1 MKKLT
6 KYIDWSFCLVMAVT
20 MHLVF
25 SLGRWFDETPLPAV
39 IFIAFYYLSYL
50 LNRKVGVPLA
60 FKGGNRWIGS
70 IILLLCMVWAMM
82 LLTHYRPGWPFY
94 ALASFYNDQSKV
106 DMSQQRAWIFF
117 LMVQA
122 FSIAV
127 GVLNEY
133 WQLRSREQ
141 ELEQQRDKAEL
152 ALFRA
157 QLSPHILY
165 NTLNSVY
172 GLIVTKSDNAEQAFT
187 QAIELSRYMSS
198 MTHRDHVPVD
208 EEAEYIRNYID
219 LQRLRL
225 NEHTHITFTYN
236 NRRTNAQVAP
246 MLLIT
251 FVGNA
256 LKYGSSQSRASD
268 INISLTVDDEGLRL
282 LVSNPIHAGSV
293 RQSSGTGIQN
303 CRNRL
308 ELIYPHRYVL
318 DIVEQNEHFTV
329 NLFIKI

>member
-1 MKKLT
+1 MSGHLPPLRDSAAADIESDST
-6 KYIDWSFCLVMAVT
+6 DYAGDDTTDALVG
-20 MHLVF
+20 F
-25 SLGRWFDETPLPAV
+25 
-39 IFIAFYYLSYL
+39 
-50 LNRKVGVPLA
+50 
-60 FKGGNRWIGS
+60 
-70 IILLLCMVWAMM
+70 
-82 LLTHYRPGWPFY
+82 
-94 ALASFYNDQSKV
+94 
-106 DMSQQRAWIFF
+106 
-117 LMVQA
+117 
-122 FSIAV
+122 
-127 GVLNEY
+127 
-133 WQLRSREQ
+133 
-141 ELEQQRDKAEL
+141 
-152 ALFRA
+152 
-157 QLSPHILY
+157 
-165 NTLNSVY
+165 
-172 GLIVTKSDNAEQAFT
+172 
-187 QAIELSRYMSS
+187 
-198 MTHRDHVPVD
+198 